1 MVRMKG
7 ICRFRFAEPRQ
18 GVVAPILFA
27 PIFISVYGR
36 SSREPIIIYA
46 FTYVPFIRTK
56 QKTHP
61 RGVRSR
67 GADEG
72 NKSEPF
78 YRPELLK
85 SSLFNIR
92 LKINLCS
99 RLLGLYVLAN
109 GVFIIL
115 THLYYKSNQIKILGG
130 IQNENN

>member
-1 MVRMKG
+1 MG
-7 ICRFRFAEPRQ
+7 A
-18 GVVAPILFA
+18 LF
-27 PIFISVYGR
+27 F
-36 SSREPIIIYA
+36 
-46 FTYVPFIRTK
+46 
-56 QKTHP
+56 
-61 RGVRSR
+61 

-72 NKSEPF
+72 DKSEPF

-99 RLLGLYVLAN
+99 RSLGLYVLAN